1 MSKPKNIFA
10 KGYFPN
16 YSEEVFVI
24 KHVQNTVPWTH
35 ITEDLNGE
43 EIVVTFYKKEFQKP
57 DQTEFRP
64 KIVITRKGNKLYVK
78 WKGYNNSFNSCLT
91 RKV

>member
-16 YSEEVFVI
+16 YSEEVLVI

-35 ITEDLNGE
+35 ITEDLNGK

-78 WKGYNNSFNSCLT
+78 WKGYNNSFNSCLA